1 MRPTSNARALAA
13 LGRIR
18 EQTGEH
24 ALSLNDYQQS
34 LWYDRFQP
42 DVAARVAALQS
53 AFGPTNTTAPA
64 PPRDTRLVTR
74 NSNPLR

>member
-1 MRPTSNARALAA
+1 M
-13 LGRIR
+13 
-18 EQTGEH
+18 GEH
-24 ALSLNDYQQS
+24 ALALNDYQQS

-53 AFGPTNTTAPA
+53 AFGPANTTVPGPA
-64 PPRDTRLVTR
+64 QDTRLVTR